1 MKINSKRQER
11 NYIIIGLCLVL
22 VIMGVGYAAFSQLL
36 TINGTANISNSWC
49 VGFDNTKESDYTA
62 KAGITGGT
70 TPTGSITF
78 SGSTCETKYQPDASL
93 TATFKQPGDQIEYTL
108 TIKNKSTVPVAI
120 KSIQVEN
127 NNVTTDTTIKKEN
140 IEFIVHMPESTNLA
154 IDGETTMKVV
164 ARFQN
169 TTDVTGPYNG
179 EVKTLNVKIN
189 AEQGTGTDGM
199 DTTFTGTIYRNDTA
213 KILNTGDMVAAT
225 YCAYGDMGGNRVN
238 SCDVFNFGFNTKN
251 ECTTFIANN
260 QDLVEQYQLTNIT
273 CENAPQLLSTNYKTD
288 PSALN
293 ANYYL
298 KHDVVS
304 NVITASYACFVYN
317 NQEHCLKGGDGGA
330 AFAANTQTIKD
341 YQTFYNLPDNKI
353 PGCNFRSSS
362 TNCDG
367 GGFDYVQADSD
378 GNVLVK
384 GSSSEYCYVST
395 VGDSYCNE

>member
-11 NYIIIGLCLVL
+11 NYIIIGLCAVL

-127 NNVTTDTTIKKEN
+127 NNVTTDTTIKKGN
-140 IEFIVHMPESTNLA
+140 IEFIVHMPDSTNLA
-154 IDGETTMKVV
+154 IDGETTMRVV

-169 TTDVTGPYNG
+169 TTDVTGPYDG

-199 DTTFTGTIYRNDTA
+199 TTTFTGSIYRNNSYYVN
-213 KILNTGDMVAAT
+213 LNKSPLSINGYIYSNDDGNGPGEVFDSMDDCISKYSSQGVY
-225 YCAYGDMGGNRVN
+225 YCHDGIFGNYTL
-238 SCDVFNFGFNTKN
+238 DAN
-251 ECTTFIANN
+251 ELGK
-260 QDLVEQYQLTNIT
+260 D
-273 CENAPQLLSTNYKTD
+273 
-288 PSALN
+288 
-293 ANYYL
+293 YYL
-298 KHDVVS
+298 KYDVVDDI
-304 NVITASYACFVYN
+304 ITASYVCFVYDN
-317 NQEHCLKGGDGGA
+317 AEHCLKGNINESTFDNKPI
-330 AFAANTQTIKD
+330 FNANTEILKK
-341 YQTFYNLPDNKI
+341 YQEYYNLGQYDDTTKKGCSFSDSISECTGGNPINIKISDQGWIFVNK
-353 PGCNFRSSS
+353 GNG
-362 TNCDG
+362 TNC
-367 GGFDYVQADSD
+367 QI
-378 GNVLVK
+378 
-384 GSSSEYCYVST
+384 ST
-395 VGDSYCNE
+395 SYNSVCQG